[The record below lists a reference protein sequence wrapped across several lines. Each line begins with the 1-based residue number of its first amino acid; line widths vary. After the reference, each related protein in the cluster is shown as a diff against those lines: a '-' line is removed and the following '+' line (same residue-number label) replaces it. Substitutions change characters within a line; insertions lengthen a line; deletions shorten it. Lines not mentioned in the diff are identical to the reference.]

1 MPAGINLELLA
12 EREFDERL
20 VLATSEQR
28 EEAAEDR
35 QGKNGQRPHTSMILG
50 RVEGAPEA

>member
-1 MPAGINLELLA
+1 MPAGVNLELLA
-12 EREFDERL
+12 ERELDERL

-35 QGKNGQRPHTSMILG
+35 QGKNGQRPRTSLILD
-50 RVEGAPEA
+50 RVEGATEA

>member
-1 MPAGINLELLA
+1 MPADINLELLA
-12 EREFDERL
+12 ERELDERL

-35 QGKNGQRPHTSMILG
+35 QGKNGQRPHTSLILG
-50 RVEGAPEA
+50 RVEGATEA